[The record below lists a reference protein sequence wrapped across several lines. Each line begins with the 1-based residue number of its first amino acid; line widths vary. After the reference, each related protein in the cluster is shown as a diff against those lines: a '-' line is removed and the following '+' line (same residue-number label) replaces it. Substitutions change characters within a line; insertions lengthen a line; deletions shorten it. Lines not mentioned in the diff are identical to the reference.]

1 MNSIQRFFRKY
12 FLSTMGLLLL
22 FLSINILLAL
32 TVLIVSYK
40 SASAPELPVAR
51 LAEGITERNG
61 IICSDPQVKK
71 ILTENR
77 CWAMLLDDSST
88 VVWEEG
94 MPKSLPRSY
103 TASEIAKFSRWYLQ
117 EYPVYVWEHP
127 LGLFVTAYPKGSMQK
142 YNFSMDSSYLS
153 SFVLG
158 IFMILSANLL
168 FMLLLFWKNTHNVEK
183 AIRPILTGIS
193 AMAKGK
199 AVSLEEKGE
208 LAEISTEVNRT
219 AKMLQNKDA
228 ARAQWIGGVSHDIRT
243 PLSVILGYAGSME
256 DDPSLSSDV
265 RDQAAMICKQGEKLR
280 RLISDL
286 NLASRLEY
294 AMQPLKKTLINP
306 VELVRQ
312 CISDFLNN
320 GLDPKYNLE
329 LDINRDIASQPIEG
343 DHSLLTRMLDN
354 LIENSIHHN
363 PEGCQILVSVTAEK
377 NFCRIMVDDTGQGTD
392 ESLIEKLNHMEAISI
407 TQNSNGEIIHG
418 NGLKLV
424 KQIVKAHGGKIYFSQ
439 NLPQGMTVTVELPF
453 YLSS

>member
-1 MNSIQRFFRKY
+1 
-12 FLSTMGLLLL
+12 
-22 FLSINILLAL
+22 
-32 TVLIVSYK
+32 
-40 SASAPELPVAR
+40 
-51 LAEGITERNG
+51 
-61 IICSDPQVKK
+61 
-71 ILTENR
+71 
-77 CWAMLLDDSST
+77 MLLDDSGT

-117 EYPVYVWEHP
+117 EYPVYVWKHP

-208 LAEISTEVNRT
+208 LAEISAEVNRT

-329 LDINRDIASQPIEG
+329 LDINRDIESQPIEG

-377 NFCRIMVDDTGQGTD
+377 ENCRIMVADTGQGTD
-392 ESLIEKLNHMEAISI
+392 ESLMEKLNHIEAIAI

-439 NLPQGMTVTVELPF
+439 NLPQGMAVTVELPF

>member
-12 FLSTMGLLLL
+12 FLSTMGLLL

-40 SASAPELPVAR
+40 SSSAPELPVAR

-61 IICSDPQVKK
+61 IICADPQVKK

-77 CWAMLLDDSST
+77 CWAMLLDDSGT
-88 VVWEEG
+88 VLWEKG

-168 FMLLLFWKNTHNVEK
+168 FMLLLFWKNTHNLEK

-208 LAEISTEVNRT
+208 LAEISAEVNRT

-377 NFCRIMVDDTGQGTD
+377 NFCRIMIADTGQGTD
-392 ESLIEKLNHMEAISI
+392 ESLMEKLNHIEAIAI
-407 TQNSNGEIIHG
+407 TQNAHGEIIHG

-453 YLSS
+453 CLSS